1 MLRYS
6 ELDGQERTC
15 LNCLFSEWDSGD
27 ESTGMPGY
35 IFCEKDE
42 DGLLDVDA
50 ENGAIAKLCPFFRE
64 EQTQENESAIKTT
77 LDMLE

>member
-1 MLRYS
+1 
-6 ELDGQERTC
+6 
-15 LNCLFSEWDSGD
+15 
-27 ESTGMPGY
+27 MPGY